1 MNIIV
6 LLGKSGSG
14 KDAMQN
20 LLIDYFKKFEIV
32 KLTST
37 RPMRENEKQGD
48 PYFFTTKDN
57 FLNNLNNFIEY
68 RKYTTLLKNV
78 KDEWYYGVSKDGDYY
93 KKLEEQTSMITVAES
108 GAGKSNLLNLLLY
121 SIFWNYNNGI
131 DSKIDYTVLIDL
143 KGNELSLYNYKN
155 TKFIDNIEGVETI
168 FKELKEI
175 MYNRYKIMK
184 ETGDKKFKGLPII
197 VVIDEVGT
205 IGTYFDKRIKDNIFN
220 DMIELFQKGRA
231 CKIIFM
237 IFAQKCDST
246 NIPSNV
252 LTNIQSRVLMKTDSD
267 FNTNSMIGTK
277 ETIEEIT
284 LQEVANF
291 NRGRAIIKDGESSK
305 KDLIQVPFISENQH
319 LAIVKSFNY
328 LK

>member
-1 MNIIV
+1 
-6 LLGKSGSG
+6 
-14 KDAMQN
+14 
-20 LLIDYFKKFEIV
+20 
-32 KLTST
+32 
-37 RPMRENEKQGD
+37 
-48 PYFFTTKDN
+48 
-57 FLNNLNNFIEY
+57 
-68 RKYTTLLKNV
+68 
-78 KDEWYYGVSKDGDYY
+78 
-93 KKLEEQTSMITVAES
+93 
-108 GAGKSNLLNLLLY
+108 
-121 SIFWNYNNGI
+121 
-131 DSKIDYTVLIDL
+131 
-143 KGNELSLYNYKN
+143 
-155 TKFIDNIEGVETI
+155 
-168 FKELKEI
+168 
-175 MYNRYKIMK
+175 
-184 ETGDKKFKGLPII
+184 
-197 VVIDEVGT
+197 
-205 IGTYFDKRIKDNIFN
+205 
-220 DMIELFQKGRA
+220 
-231 CKIIFM
+231 M